1 MKLQVDE
8 TEAMSFEDGFAFLG
22 DDVIGDLPVP
32 TADRQVTERRT
43 LYVGSQGAR
52 INMSR
57 GKLVVS
63 RSGLD
68 LIQVPVAHVA
78 RLVLFGAVGLS
89 AGARSH
95 ALYQA
100 VPVVLLSRRGRY
112 LGRLDGSDSA
122 GTATRRLQYAAS
134 ADPAGRVAVARSV
147 VAGKIA
153 NQRALLLRY
162 GRGDDPS
169 GAVLAAADR
178 LSAFGRLA
186 AGCDD
191 VGRLLGMEGVAA
203 KCYFAAFGQ
212 LLPAG
217 HPFPGRRR
225 RPPTDLV
232 NAMLSLGYAC
242 LTGEAVGAVAAA
254 GLDPGIGLLHADA
267 DRPSLALDLVEEFR
281 PVVVDTVVLNCLRRN
296 VVTASQV
303 TLDRASGGV
312 FLKDAARNAFLAQL
326 EERMLTRFAYTPI
339 PSRVTYR
346 RALHLQARQLSVL
359 LRAESLGDASRT
371 YQTVQWR

>member
-1 MKLQVDE
+1 
-8 TEAMSFEDGFAFLG
+8 MSFKDGFAFLG
-22 DDVIGDLPVP
+22 EEVTEGAP
-32 TADRQVTERRT
+32 AAGAERQVTERRT
-43 LYVGSQGAR
+43 LYVGRQGAR
-52 INMSR
+52 VNVSK
-57 GKLVVS
+57 GKMVVG
-63 RSGLD
+63 RDGRD
-68 LIQVPVAHVA
+68 LLAVPVAHVA

-95 ALYQA
+95 ALYQD

-112 LGRLDGSDSA
+112 LGRLDGSGSA
-122 GTATRRLQYAAS
+122 GTATRRRQYAAS
-134 ADPAGRVAVARSV
+134 ADPLRRLVVARAV

-162 GRGDDPS
+162 GRAPDRS
-169 GAVLAAADR
+169 GPVLAAAGR
-178 LSAFGRLA
+178 LRGLGRLA
-186 AGCDD
+186 AACDD
-191 VGRLLGMEGVAA
+191 VGRLLGLEGIAA
-203 KCYFAAFGQ
+203 KCYFSAFGR
-212 LLPAG
+212 LLPPG

-254 GLDPGIGLLHADA
+254 GLDPGIGFLHADA

-281 PVVVDTVVLNCLRRN
+281 PVVVDTVVLHCLRRQ
-296 VVTASQV
+296 VVVATQTSV
-303 TLDRASGGV
+303 DRDSGGV
-312 FLKDAARNAFLAQL
+312 FLNDAARNAFLAQL
-326 EERMLTRFAYTPI
+326 EERMLTRFAFTPL

-359 LRAESLGDASRT
+359 LRADSLGDPCSQP
-371 YQTVQWR
+371 YQTIRWR